1 MKSFATY
8 YPHLAWWV
16 ENHGW
21 LELGSDEYSTSLLRL
36 LDEGGT
42 CFEDEESE
50 TLDDALA
57 AGEAFLT
64 TELPERFGLARDPE
78 TGEFEQV

>member
-1 MKSFATY
+1 MSSFAEN

-21 LELGSDEYSTSLLRL
+21 LELGSDEYSSSLLRL

-50 TLDDALA
+50 ALDDALT
-57 AGEAFLT
+57 AGESFLT
-64 TELPERFGLARDPE
+64 TELPERFGLERDPE
-78 TGEFEQV
+78 TGGV